1 MSYRQWGIPTSL
13 KIRTMVE
20 NLGAN
25 YYIALGFL
33 TSNALRISFSEGLSH
48 TVSYGLI
55 ALCFS

>member
-20 NLGAN
+20 NVGAN
-25 YYIALGFL
+25 DYIALGFL
-33 TSNALRISFSEGLSH
+33 TSDALCFSFFEGLCH

-55 ALCFS
+55 ALCFL